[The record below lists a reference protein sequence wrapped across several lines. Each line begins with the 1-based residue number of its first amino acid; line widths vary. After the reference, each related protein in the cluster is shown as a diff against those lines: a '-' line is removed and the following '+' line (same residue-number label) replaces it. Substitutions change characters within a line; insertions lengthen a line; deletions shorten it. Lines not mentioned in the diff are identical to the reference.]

1 MAVTERRYSVTGL
14 AKGFAMFRE
23 ISSEDE
29 RCELRKTMVERIAP
43 GSEVEKAGV
52 RGLERP
58 RIRFGI
64 KEQRAIGA
72 LFPKVHGRKH
82 DRGRRKQ
89 RIGAWSGSG
98 IDNWKSRISIAGRTG
113 RISAAVI
120 SVPPFRCSRAPLTRG
135 RVRVSLLKFLRP
147 YSPPPSRGL
156 RRQVIS
162 SASTETR

>member
-1 MAVTERRYSVTGL
+1 MKYR
-14 AKGFAMFRE
+14 AKTSAAN
-23 ISSEDE
+23 
-29 RCELRKTMVERIAP
+29 IAP

-52 RGLERP
+52 RGSERP

-72 LFPKVHGRKH
+72 LFPKVRGRKH
-82 DRGRRKQ
+82 DRGRRKE

-135 RVRVSLLKFLRP
+135 TVRVSLLKFLRLETFAAEL
-147 YSPPPSRGL
+147 SPLL
-156 RRQVIS
+156 RPKLARDRHRYGMTVLYRS
-162 SASTETR
+162 SIFRRTSTQPTILSFSSN